1 MNEKKIPKKKR
12 FLPTHKPIVVGGL
25 VAIVSLAGIITGV
38 VWYINRLKPGEQTL
52 IWGVGEAPLWEID
65 PLELWWPVPLVE
77 NSAEGLFAVNLT
89 NPESDILP
97 NLALDGIWSLDGLNF
112 TCPLRQKVK
121 FHDDTPFNAIAAK
134 WNFDRVHRLSDALTY
149 PELWKLPDGRFII
162 NETIVID
169 DYTIR
174 FVLNAPYAPFKN
186 LLSAWP
192 SYILSPT
199 STPDDE
205 FLNPN
210 TEFLVGTGPFIYD
223 HLEVNVSFSMSANQ
237 DYWGGRPQIDT
248 INFTVIPEEMTGIEP
263 FLLKKIHLGRLV
275 LNQTELKKLQD
286 DPSFNVTEHLVPR
299 VRWLVLNNKLI
310 NTTMR
315 KALSYAVNCSTINEF
330 FGDTILAKSPIPE
343 NVLYHNITGI
353 NIPYYNV
360 TIARQ
365 ILKDAGWPGTEN
377 LTANGDVSPENEWET
392 VANSSTPLATYNY
405 TIFDFWEAADVN
417 HTGAVLVEN
426 FKQIG
431 VKIELVSVSYD
442 IMNWMEC
449 DLYGYHRNM
458 YHMTFTGWIA
468 DINDPSNF
476 INAHFTTEKLA
487 YFENYNYGQVN
498 DTLVQQWMEEAL
510 TPGNR
515 RQLYYQIQKHL
526 IEEVYP
532 NIWLHSTS
540 YYVVTVS
547 NLEGYY
553 PNWFRPY
560 YCRFVYFKSQ

>member
-1 MNEKKIPKKKR
+1 MNDKKIPKKKR

-25 VAIVSLAGIITGV
+25 VAAVSLAGIIAGV
-38 VWYINRLKPGEQTL
+38 VWYINRPKPEEQTL
-52 IWGVGEAPLWEID
+52 IWGVREAPLWEID
-65 PLELWWPVPLVE
+65 PLELWWPHPLVE

-112 TCPLRQKVK
+112 TCPLRQEVK

-134 WNFDRVHRLSDALTY
+134 WNFDRVHRLIDSLTY
-149 PELWKLPDGRFII
+149 PEMWKLPDGRFII

-174 FVLNAPYAPFKN
+174 FVLNAPYTPFKN
-186 LLSAWP
+186 LLAAWS

-199 STPDDE
+199 STPEDQ
-205 FLNPN
+205 FLNPY
-210 TEFLVGTGPFIYD
+210 TEYLFGTGPFIYD
-223 HLEVNVSFSMSANQ
+223 HLEVNVSFSMSANLN
-237 DYWGGRPQIDT
+237 YWGGRPQIDT
-248 INFTVIPEEMTGIEP
+248 INFTVIPEEMTGIEAV
-263 FLLKKIHLGRLV
+263 LLKKIHLARLT
-275 LNQTELKKLQD
+275 LNQTMFNMFKD
-286 DPSFNVTEHLVPR
+286 DPSFKVTEELRPQ

-315 KALSYAVNCSTINEF
+315 KALSYAVNCSAINEF
-330 FGDTILAKSPIPE
+330 FDSAILAKSPIPA

-360 TIARQ
+360 TTARE
-365 ILKDAGWPGTEN
+365 ILKNAGWPGTEN
-377 LTANGDVSPENEWET
+377 LTANGDISPGNEWEL
-392 VANSSTPLATYNY
+392 VANSSIPLATYNY
-405 TIFDFWEAADVN
+405 TTIEIFGFGVN
-417 HTGAVLVEN
+417 YTGAVLVEN
-426 FKQIG
+426 LKQIG
-431 VKIELVSVSYD
+431 VNIELVTVSWD
-442 IMNWMEC
+442 IWDWMTAE
-449 DLYGYHRNM
+449 LYGYHRNM
-458 YHMTFTGWIA
+458 YHMTFMGWMA

-498 DTLVQQWMEEAL
+498 DSLVKQWMVEAL
-510 TPGNR
+510 YPGNR
-515 RQLYYQIQKHL
+515 RQLYYQIQKRL
-526 IEEVYP
+526 IEELYP
-532 NIWLHSTS
+532 SIWLHSA
-540 YYVVTVS
+540 YYHFVSVS